1 MADNG
6 RAAGVLT
13 NWQAR
18 FVAALLEAPTV
29 ADAAAAAGIGERT
42 AYRYL
47 DDPAVKGELQARH
60 DAMIGAAA
68 RRLSHEMDV
77 ALDVLHEIMVDAA
90 SPPTPRVSAARAVLD
105 AGLRYAELVSLAGRV
120 SALEEKVAERE

>member
-1 MADNG
+1 
-6 RAAGVLT
+6 
-13 NWQAR
+13 
-18 FVAALLEAPTV
+18 
-29 ADAAAAAGIGERT
+29 
-42 AYRYL
+42 
-47 DDPAVKGELQARH
+47 
-60 DAMIGAAA
+60 
-68 RRLSHEMDV
+68 MDV